1 MREFNNNQP
10 GNENS
15 QINASNFGLIEDQRK
30 ELSYGDDIRYQMN
43 KLAPREVIE
52 QIIFDP

>member
-10 GNENS
+10 GNDNS
-15 QINASNFGLIEDQRK
+15 QINASTFGLIEDQRK

-52 QIIFDP
+52 